1 MYICTYLSIYVNTC
15 IYIHVYRHIYIRMYT
30 NIYMHTYIT
39 FQLLRLMHDKST
51 AMNINIETFTVV
63 IDASGW
69 SMALCTSSAL
79 AFIKGIMCIHVTYI
93 LPLYAY
99 IYQ

>member
-1 MYICTYLSIYVNTC
+1 
-15 IYIHVYRHIYIRMYT
+15 
-30 NIYMHTYIT
+30 
-39 FQLLRLMHDKST
+39 MHDKST

-79 AFIKGIMCIHVTYI
+79 AFIKGIICI
-93 LPLYAY
+93 LSLYALHLSVDTY
-99 IYQ
+99 LHIYT